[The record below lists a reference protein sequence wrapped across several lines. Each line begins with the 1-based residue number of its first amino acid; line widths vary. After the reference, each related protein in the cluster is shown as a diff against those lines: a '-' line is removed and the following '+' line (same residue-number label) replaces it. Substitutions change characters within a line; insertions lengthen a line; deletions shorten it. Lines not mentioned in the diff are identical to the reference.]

1 MLFKA
6 AELDEITMNECT
18 QRRRQGI
25 EHKGMPSF
33 RGWKAGDLAR
43 ERGRERRER
52 ADPEAK

>member
-33 RGWKAGDLAR
+33 RGWKADLAS